1 MSLRVTLLPVPEPP
15 MMTVLRPSGTSN
27 DTSRRTGLAPNALAR
42 CSSRI
47 IRGAAGPAP
56 SLEQH
61 QGPEGVEHQ
70 DRLAAEHHRARGRE
84 PDPFGARPGV
94 ETAEA
99 AHERHRPP
107 EARAL
112 HQPEP
117 D

>member
-1 MSLRVTLLPVPEPP
+1 
-15 MMTVLRPSGTSN
+15 MMTVLRPSGTSS
-27 DTSRRTGLAPNALAR
+27 DRSRRTGLAPNAFAR

-70 DRLAAEHHRARGRE
+70 DRLAAEHHRAGGRK
-84 PDPFGARPGV
+84 PDAFRARRRV
-94 ETAEA
+94 EAPQA
-99 AHERHRPP
+99 AHERYRGP

-117 D
+117 DVLEPV